1 METLELQSAYIANAI
16 IETKKKIL
24 MKILQ
29 QWMKLILLN
38 KWLKEE
44 FKKKI

>member
-1 METLELQSAYIANAI
+1 MATLNLQSGYIADAI